1 MDSLIISHFP
11 PALNACAARKTGMV
25 IFSQTGYLLH
35 ASSCYNTLIRIPY
48 SKEGVLI
55 MTSNRNKTFRI
66 CFIGLMAAIVFVV
79 NYLRIPF
86 MGTQLHMTNALCVL
100 CGLLFGPG
108 AGFLA
113 AGLGSGLYDIV
124 AGWGAECVITFINK
138 GVIALVAGL
147 IAYGAA
153 RKDAPTGADH
163 ARVIVGSVLGALAY
177 VALYMLKTFVFG
189 QLVDGLTLDAVVA
202 KMLTKLPGSLMNAAF
217 AFIVAPILLGAL
229 RPALKKAGLY
239 EKL

>member
-1 MDSLIISHFP
+1 M
-11 PALNACAARKTGMV
+11 TG
-25 IFSQTGYLLH
+25 
-35 ASSCYNTLIRIPY
+35 
-48 SKEGVLI
+48 
-55 MTSNRNKTFRI
+55 NRNKTFRI

-124 AGWGAECVITFINK
+124 AGWGAECIITFINK
-138 GVIALVAGL
+138 GAIALVAGL

-153 RKDAPTGADH
+153 RKDVPGKADH
-163 ARVIVGSVLGALAY
+163 IRIVVGSVIGALTY
-177 VALYMLKTFVFG
+177 VALYMLKTFIFG
-189 QLVDGLTLDAVVA
+189 VLIDGLTTDAVIA
-202 KMLTKLPGSLMNAAF
+202 KMLTKLPGSMMNAIF

-239 EKL
+239 DKL

>member
-1 MDSLIISHFP
+1 M
-11 PALNACAARKTGMV
+11 
-25 IFSQTGYLLH
+25 
-35 ASSCYNTLIRIPY
+35 
-48 SKEGVLI
+48 
-55 MTSNRNKTFRI
+55 SNSRNKTFKI

-113 AGLGSGLYDIV
+113 AGIGSGLYDIV
-124 AGWGAECVITFINK
+124 AGWGAECIITFVNK
-138 GVIALVAGL
+138 GAIALVAGV
-147 IAYGAA
+147 IGYHAA
-153 RKDAPTGADH
+153 RKDQLSAADH
-163 ARVIVGSVLGALAY
+163 VKIITGSVLGALTY
-177 VALYMLKTFVFG
+177 VALYMLKTFIAG
-189 QLVDGLTLDAVVA
+189 QWIDGLTLDAVTA

-217 AFIVAPILLGAL
+217 AFIVAPILLSTL
-229 RPALKKAGLY
+229 KPALKHAGLY

>member
-1 MDSLIISHFP
+1 MAND
-11 PALNACAARKTGMV
+11 
-25 IFSQTGYLLH
+25 
-35 ASSCYNTLIRIPY
+35 
-48 SKEGVLI
+48 
-55 MTSNRNKTFRI
+55 RNKTFRI

-124 AGWGAECVITFINK
+124 AGWGAECILTFVNK
-138 GVIALVAGL
+138 GAIALVAGL
-147 IAYGAA
+147 IGCRAA
-153 RKDAPTGADH
+153 RKDAPGIADH
-163 ARVIVGSVLGALAY
+163 VEIIAGSVLGALAY

-189 QLVDGLTLDAVVA
+189 QLVDGLTLDAVTA
-202 KMLTKLPGSLMNAAF
+202 KMLTKLPGSLINAVF

-229 RPALKKAGLY
+229 KPALKKAGLY

>member
-1 MDSLIISHFP
+1 MRNS
-11 PALNACAARKTGMV
+11 R
-25 IFSQTGYLLH
+25 
-35 ASSCYNTLIRIPY
+35 
-48 SKEGVLI
+48 
-55 MTSNRNKTFRI
+55 SNTFRT

-113 AGLGSGLYDIV
+113 AGIGSGLYDIV
-124 AGWGAECVITFINK
+124 AGWGAECILTFINK
-138 GVIALVAGL
+138 GAIALVAGWIGYASAKKSEKTAL
-147 IAYGAA
+147 DRA
-153 RKDAPTGADH
+153 RIITA
-163 ARVIVGSVLGALAY
+163 SVLGALCY

-189 QLVDGLTLDAVVA
+189 QLVDGLTMDAVTA
-202 KMLTKLPGSLMNAAF
+202 KMLTKLPGSLINAVF
-217 AFIVAPILLGAL
+217 AFIVAPILHSAL
-229 RPALKKAGLY
+229 YPALTHAGLG

>member
-1 MDSLIISHFP
+1 MANS
-11 PALNACAARKTGMV
+11 
-25 IFSQTGYLLH
+25 
-35 ASSCYNTLIRIPY
+35 
-48 SKEGVLI
+48 
-55 MTSNRNKTFRI
+55 RNKTFRI

-108 AGFLA
+108 SGFLA

-138 GVIALVAGL
+138 GAIALVAGL
-147 IAYGAA
+147 IGYKAA
-153 RKDAPTGADH
+153 RKDANDTADH
-163 ARVIVGSVLGALAY
+163 VRILLGSVLGALAY

-189 QLVDGLTLDAVVA
+189 QLVDGLTLDAVTA
-202 KMLTKLPGSLMNAAF
+202 KMLTKLPGSLMNAVF

-229 RPALKKAGLY
+229 KPALRKAGLY

>member
-1 MDSLIISHFP
+1 MQISTIS
-11 PALNACAARKTGMV
+11 RMK
-25 IFSQTGYLLH
+25 
-35 ASSCYNTLIRIPY
+35 
-48 SKEGVLI
+48 GVFR
-55 MTSNRNKTFRI
+55 MRGSRTNTFRT

-113 AGLGSGLYDIV
+113 AGIGSGLYDIV
-124 AGWGAECVITFINK
+124 AGWGAECIITFINK
-138 GVIALVAGL
+138 GAIALIAGL
-147 IAYGAA
+147 IGYASA
-153 RKDAPTGADH
+153 RKDEKTRLDH
-163 ARVIVGSVLGALAY
+163 ARIILASVLGALTY

-189 QLVDGLTLDAVVA
+189 QLVDGLTMDAVTA
-202 KMLTKLPGSLMNAAF
+202 KMLTKLPGSLMNAVF
-217 AFIVAPILLGAL
+217 AFVVAPLLLSAL
-229 RPALKKAGLY
+229 KPALKHAGLY

>member
-1 MDSLIISHFP
+1 M
-11 PALNACAARKTGMV
+11 AN
-25 IFSQTGYLLH
+25 
-35 ASSCYNTLIRIPY
+35 
-48 SKEGVLI
+48 
-55 MTSNRNKTFRI
+55 NRNKTFRI

-124 AGWGAECVITFINK
+124 AGWGAECIITFINK

-147 IAYGAA
+147 IGYKAA
-153 RKDAPTGADH
+153 RKDVTASADR
-163 ARVIVGSVLGALAY
+163 ARIIAGSVLGALAY

-189 QLVDGLTLDAVVA
+189 QLVDGLTFDAVIA
-202 KMLTKLPGSLMNAAF
+202 KMLTKLPGSLMNAVF

-229 RPALKKAGLY
+229 KPALKKAGLY

>member
-1 MDSLIISHFP
+1 MAND
-11 PALNACAARKTGMV
+11 
-25 IFSQTGYLLH
+25 
-35 ASSCYNTLIRIPY
+35 
-48 SKEGVLI
+48 
-55 MTSNRNKTFRI
+55 RNKTFRI

-124 AGWGAECVITFINK
+124 AGWGAECIITFINK
-138 GVIALVAGL
+138 GAIALVAGL
-147 IAYGAA
+147 IAYKAA
-153 RKDAPTGADH
+153 RKDTNDTAD
-163 ARVIVGSVLGALAY
+163 RVRIIAGSVLGALTY

-189 QLVDGLTLDAVVA
+189 QLVDGLTFDAVIA
-202 KMLTKLPGSLMNAAF
+202 KMLTKLPGSLMNAIF

-229 RPALKKAGLY
+229 KPALKKAGLY

>member
-1 MDSLIISHFP
+1 M
-11 PALNACAARKTGMV
+11 
-25 IFSQTGYLLH
+25 
-35 ASSCYNTLIRIPY
+35 ASTTRRDTTLR
-48 SKEGVLI
+48 
-55 MTSNRNKTFRI
+55 T
-66 CFIGLMAAIVFVV
+66 CFLGLMAAMIFVL

-100 CGLLFGPG
+100 SGLLFGPG

-138 GVIALVAGL
+138 GAIALVAGL
-147 IAYGAA
+147 IAHRAA
-153 RKDAPTGADH
+153 HKPSLTRGDR
-163 ARVIVGSVLGALAY
+163 ARVIAASVLGALTY

-189 QLVDGLTLDAVVA
+189 LTVNGMTMDGVTAS
-202 KMLTKLPGSLMNAAF
+202 MLSKLPGSLINAVF
-217 AFIVAPILLGAL
+217 SFIVAPVLLGAL
-229 RPALKKAGLY
+229 RPALHSAGLF

>member
-1 MDSLIISHFP
+1 MTTT
-11 PALNACAARKTGMV
+11 ARGRD
-25 IFSQTGYLLH
+25 
-35 ASSCYNTLIRIPY
+35 NT
-48 SKEGVLI
+48 V
-55 MTSNRNKTFRI
+55 RI
-66 CFIGLMAAIVFVV
+66 CFLGLMAAIVFVV

-124 AGWGAECVITFINK
+124 AGWGAECIITFINK

-147 IAYGAA
+147 IAWGAC
-153 RKDAPTGADH
+153 RKDTLTRADYV
-163 ARVIVGSVLGALAY
+163 RITVGSVLGALSY

-189 QLVDGLTLDAVVA
+189 QLLDGLTLDAVTLS
-202 KMLTKLPGSLMNAAF
+202 MLSKLPGSLINAVF
-217 AFIVAPILLGAL
+217 AFIAAPILFSAL
-229 RPALKKAGLY
+229 RPALRLAGLF

>member
-1 MDSLIISHFP
+1 MAND
-11 PALNACAARKTGMV
+11 
-25 IFSQTGYLLH
+25 
-35 ASSCYNTLIRIPY
+35 
-48 SKEGVLI
+48 
-55 MTSNRNKTFRI
+55 RNKTFRI

-124 AGWGAECVITFINK
+124 AGWGAECIITFINK

-147 IAYGAA
+147 IAYKAT
-153 RKDAPTGADH
+153 RKGVTTSADH
-163 ARVIVGSVLGALAY
+163 VRIIVGSVLGALAY
-177 VALYMLKTFVFG
+177 VALYMLKTFIFG
-189 QLVDGLTLDAVVA
+189 
-202 KMLTKLPGSLMNAAF
+202 LPS
-217 AFIVAPILLGAL
+217 
-229 RPALKKAGLY
+229 
-239 EKL
+239 

>member
-1 MDSLIISHFP
+1 MSES
-11 PALNACAARKTGMV
+11 ARTG
-25 IFSQTGYLLH
+25 
-35 ASSCYNTLIRIPY
+35 RD
-48 SKEGVLI
+48 
-55 MTSNRNKTFRI
+55 NKTFRI

-124 AGWGAECVITFINK
+124 AGWGAECIITFINK

-147 IAYGAA
+147 IAFRAGRSEKLGAA
-153 RKDAPTGADH
+153 EHVRI
-163 ARVIVGSVLGALAY
+163 VIGSVLGALAY
-177 VALYMLKTFVFG
+177 VALYMLKTFIFG
-189 QLVDGLTLDAVVA
+189 KVIDGLPMDAVTA
-202 KMLTKLPGSLMNAAF
+202 KLLTKLPGSLMNAAF
-217 AFIVAPILLGAL
+217 AFIVAPVLFHAL
-229 RPALKKAGLY
+229 RPALKSAGLF